1 MSIERATAKRANA
14 HRSVK
19 LPGKTAVLTDE
30 EPIKIA
36 RELRSKSA
44 LGRRE
49 AKMSA
54 AEAKTRG

>member
-19 LPGKTAVLTDE
+19 LPGKTAVLTDDD
-30 EPIKIA
+30 PIKIA
-36 RELRSKSA
+36 RELRAKSS

-49 AKMSA
+49 TKLAS
-54 AEAKTRG
+54 AEAKVRG